1 MQPERIGRY
10 EILETLGR
18 GGQATVYR
26 AYDPVMQRE
35 VAIKVL
41 PSTLADDAQARE
53 RFEREAHTI
62 AALEHPAIVPVY
74 DFGEHDGG
82 LFIVMRLMK
91 GGTLADRLKHGAMNP
106 EKILRILK
114 NVASALDAAHQRGII
129 HRDIKPANILFDEY
143 GTAYLSDFGI
153 ARLNSAATSL
163 TGSLIVGTPS
173 YMSPEQ
179 INGEQL
185 DGRSDVYA
193 LGALLFHALTGHTPY
208 EGETPAQALIKHL
221 QEPVPQLKNYRPDLP
236 SVYQDIIDRAMAKDR
251 EARYP
256 TAGALVADLE
266 AAVSGRPL
274 ADAATWQAMAPPT
287 LLRRRPAGTAT
298 AEPPSSRGWL
308 WALGAL
314 LLMALGGVAWFVGKP
329 LLAPKPTATLP
340 PTLTPSPEAT
350 WVPVVVPTATEMALP
365 TATITPTTP
374 PSPTPEPT
382 ATATVAPSPT
392 PALGGMTVGGADL
405 AAFTAGGDIWFLT
418 FDGSLKQITHDGG
431 HKRGLQWLSRD
442 ELLYLNGRCVFTVSL
457 ANLKSQ
463 ALLCFNNVTTL
474 DAFRVSPDGQQ
485 VAIVLDNEL
494 FLTPFDLKT
503 LAEYRDP
510 DLLPQMPNFCA
521 RFVQDTMHEILWS
534 QDGSRI
540 AARVTVPIGGGR
552 AGDQIEILNPVCGQ
566 GIYRQHIFP
575 GRRFPMA
582 TYDQRPQISSFDW
595 DGDKQFLFTLYW
607 RNGGFGDMYLYTRA
621 TYKGEQ
627 IQPLGKR
634 TCCYGVPRW
643 SPDGTHIFFA
653 YQDINDPEG
662 KISFYYVPA
671 GTIDAGIPYEPL
683 VLTENPFKGPREQL
697 EVALRP
703 SP

>member
-74 DFGEHDGG
+74 DFGEYDDG
-82 LFIVMRLMK
+82 LYIVMRLMK
-91 GGTLADRLKHGAMNP
+91 GGTLTDRLKHGAMNP
-106 EKILRILK
+106 EKIARILK
-114 NVASALDAAHQRGII
+114 NVASAMDAAHQRGII

-153 ARLNSAATSL
+153 ARLNTAASSL

-179 INGEQL
+179 INGEDL

-208 EGETPAQALIKHL
+208 EGETPAQAIIKHL

-236 SVYQDIIDRAMAKDR
+236 PVYQDIINRAMAKDR
-251 EARYP
+251 AERYP
-256 TAGALVADLE
+256 TAGALAADLE

-274 ADAATWQAMAPPT
+274 ADAATLQAIAPPT
-287 LLRRRPAGTAT
+287 LLRRRADVPSAQKKPAR
-298 AEPPSSRGWL
+298 PWW
-308 WALGAL
+308 WALAAL
-314 LLMALGGVAWFVGKP
+314 LLLGAAGAAWFVGKP
-329 LLAPKPTATLP
+329 LLAPEPTATPLPTVPPTLPPTATL
-340 PTLTPSPEAT
+340 L
-350 WVPVVVPTATEMALP
+350 PVVVPTVTTAP
-365 TATITPTTP
+365 TVP
-374 PSPTPEPT
+374 PSPTAAPT
-382 ATATVAPSPT
+382 ATATPAPSPT
-392 PALGGMTVGGADL
+392 PALGGEIIGGADL
-405 AAFTAGGDIWFLT
+405 VAFVADGDIWFLT
-418 FDGSLKQITHDGG
+418 FDGRLKQITHDGG
-431 HKRGLQWLSRD
+431 HKHGLQWLSRD
-442 ELLYLNGRCVFTVSL
+442 KLLYLNGRCVFIL
-457 ANLKSQ
+457 PLKTLKEQ
-463 ALLCFNNVTTL
+463 PVLCFNNVTTL

-485 VAIVLDNEL
+485 VAVVLDNEL
-494 FLTPFDLKT
+494 FLVPFDLKA
-503 LAEYRDP
+503 LAEYRNP
-510 DLLPQMPNFCA
+510 DLLPKVPGFCA
-521 RFVQDTMHEILWS
+521 HLDHNLHEVLWS
-534 QDGSRI
+534 KDGSLL
-540 AARVTVPIGGGR
+540 AARATVPLGNGKV
-552 AGDQIEILNPVCGQ
+552 GDQIEILNPVCGQ

-575 GRRFPMA
+575 LRRFPMA
-582 TYDQRPQISSFDW
+582 TYEQVPKISSFDW
-595 DGDKQFLFTLYW
+595 DGDKQFLFTLFW
-607 RNGGFGDMYLYTRA
+607 RNGGFGDMYLYSRN
-621 TYKGEQ
+621 TYLGEQ
-627 IQPLGKR
+627 IRPLGKR

-643 SPDGTHIFFA
+643 SPDGTHVFFA

-671 GTIDAGIPYEPL
+671 GTIGAGVPYEPL
-683 VLTENPFKGPREQL
+683 AFSEYPFKGQREQP
-697 EVALRP
+697 EAALRP
-703 SP
+703 AAP